1 MSIVITE
8 LLAILGVCLSTLAI
22 VWNILRD
29 INDKG
34 KLQLKVMIGKL
45 YPDHADKEYLVV
57 TITNIGRRPL
67 LVQQCVAEEKKKV
80 KGKRRL
86 SYFTP
91 SQSTALEKESP
102 PEPSKPFWAMT
113 D

>member
-1 MSIVITE
+1 
-8 LLAILGVCLSTLAI
+8 
-22 VWNILRD
+22 
-29 INDKG
+29 
-34 KLQLKVMIGKL
+34 MIGKL

-86 SYFTP
+86 SYFIPYVLPRILREGEYCIERTEDL
-91 SQSTALEKESP
+91 SILSSNLKKSMFGIRLENIGTLAER
-102 PEPSKPFWAMT
+102 T
-113 D
+113 